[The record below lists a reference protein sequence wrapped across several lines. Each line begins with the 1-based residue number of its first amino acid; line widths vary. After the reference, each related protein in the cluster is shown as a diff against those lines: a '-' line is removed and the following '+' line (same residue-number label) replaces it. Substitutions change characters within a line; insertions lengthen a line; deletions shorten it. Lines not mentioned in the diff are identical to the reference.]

1 MRAVPLKRCLLC
13 VRRRLVRQIVAA
25 DVIPFFSFFSSKEIS
40 SWVVCLM
47 PPISFFFF
55 GLGVLTTRAA
65 FSFFQFRVQ
74 TCLSR
79 PYRDPFWKPFK
90 AALAFFLF
98 FFLFLRMLAYR
109 FMIACVRFGRAAV
122 TFLFHRRL
130 RKRVLAIIAMEP
142 LLGGTRC
149 QSNN

>member
-47 PPISFFFF
+47 PPISFFFC
-55 GLGVLTTRAA
+55 LGVLTTRAA
-65 FSFFQFRVQ
+65 FSVFQFRVQ
-74 TCLSR
+74 TCLSH

-130 RKRVLAIIAMEP
+130 RKRVLAIIAMES

-149 QSNN
+149 QNNN